1 MKSLVFSFFLM
12 TGVVQAEVLKVKVA
26 DFNFSY
32 EDPNGEGTATSFS
45 RNQFIDSQVQVNV
58 SKVNK
63 DFQVIVTGSENHE
76 FDLKNAPDF
85 ITNAETMDIHGLNLL
100 LDQSLDLSL
109 KSARFNSK
117 KSSLK
122 LDLFSLFCLRDVNQD
137 KLLDQIVTGCTQ
149 KLSLKSSKFISEK
162 TTELIAKLIGA
173 LDSGLGVHN
182 VDLQI
187 NNGKFDLTAEV
198 KADISGRVRG
208 RGTVTYDPS
217 TGKITA
223 RIDEVKFGILNIT
236 GRVLDEI
243 KKKENE
249 KLKVKGSTIYY
260 SLK

>member
-12 TGVVQAEVLKVKVA
+12 TGVVQAEVLKVQVS

-32 EDPNGEGTATSFS
+32 EDPYGEGTATSFS
-45 RNQFIDSQVQVNV
+45 RNQFTDSEVQVNV
-58 SKVNK
+58 TKFNK
-63 DFQVIVTGSENHE
+63 DFRVIVSGSENHE

-85 ITNAETMDIHGLNLL
+85 LTNAETMDIQGFNLG
-100 LDQSLDLSL
+100 LDQNVDLSL

-122 LDLFSLFCLRDVNQD
+122 LDVFSLFCLRNVNQN
-137 KLLDQIVTGCTQ
+137 KLLDQLVTGCVQ
-149 KLSLKSSKFISEK
+149 KLSLKSSKFSSQK
-162 TTELIAKLIGA
+162 TTEVIEKLIGA
-173 LDSGLGVHN
+173 SDSGLGVHN

-187 NNGKFDLTAEV
+187 NNGKLDLTAEI
-198 KADISGRVRG
+198 KADISGKVRG
-208 RGTVTYDPS
+208 RGAVAYDSS
-217 TGKITA
+217 TGIITA

-249 KLKVKGSTIYY
+249 KLNVKGSTIFYR
-260 SLK
+260 LK